1 MSLIFKNLVQVEV
14 QKHLKTT
21 LKGRPQTLSFND
33 AFDDICHVIK
43 TGLQWRCLRP
53 KDVSFI
59 TVFKR
64 MHTWISLNVFE
75 EAYKKL
81 LKLYKK
87 KYPPEYYC
95 IDSSYIKNIYGK
107 DCVGKNP
114 TDRGRKATKL
124 SVIVD
129 EKGVPHSLH
138 ASEGNVSDMKLM
150 CQI

>member
-1 MSLIFKNLVQVEV
+1 MSRGHFDAN
-14 QKHLKTT
+14 TT
-21 LKGRPQTLSFND
+21 
-33 AFDDICHVIK
+33 
-43 TGLQWRCLRP
+43 
-53 KDVSFI
+53 
-59 TVFKR
+59 
-64 MHTWISLNVFE
+64 
-75 EAYKKL
+75 AY
-81 LKLYKK
+81 
-87 KYPPEYYC
+87 
-95 IDSSYIKNIYGK
+95 KNIYGK